1 MLVIPGRYGKDT
13 CDGYSR
19 RAVLRVGSSALAG
32 LSVATLLENAARGAE
47 VSDEEARYGG
57 KGFGAAKSV
66 IMLYLQGGPSHLD
79 LWDPKTNVPDNVK
92 SMFNPIDTSIPGC
105 QFTDPEPELAIVSG
119 AE

>member
-19 RAVLRVGSSALAG
+19 RAVLRVGSSAIAG
-32 LSVATLLENAARGAE
+32 LSLATLLENSARGAE

-57 KGFGAAKSV
+57 KGYGAAKSV

-79 LWDPKTNVPDNVK
+79 LWDPKAGVPDNVK
-92 SMFNPIDTSIPGC
+92 SVFSAIDTKLSGV
-105 QFTDPEPELAIVSG
+105 QFTELMPKLAQ
-119 AE
+119 

>member
-66 IMLYLQGGPSHLD
+66 IMLYLPAPTSRRRRRSTTTPSSAGTKAR
-79 LWDPKTNVPDNVK
+79 W
-92 SMFNPIDTSIPGC
+92 
-105 QFTDPEPELAIVSG
+105 
-119 AE
+119 